1 MYGGVY
7 GGGVTASGWLPA
19 VVMCAWG
26 GVTKGS
32 GWLSVVVTMPGG
44 CR

>member
-1 MYGGVY
+1 MCTGVCT
-7 GGGVTASGWLPA
+7 GGGNGLWLVA
-19 VVMCAWG
+19 GGRHVCM